1 MATASEI
8 LEELKKL
15 KEERSSEFVSQA
27 EQRISEAGNDK
38 MLQLRILYELSSY
51 YNHQQ
56 SNYRKANELAYE
68 ALNLAQDLNEKVHQA
83 KALNLAGVNHNFIG
97 ELSKARDAYEQ
108 GIKIMESLYEL
119 SADDKTILASLY
131 FNNVTLYKEFELDES
146 RLQYIDK
153 AFKLFTEAGN
163 RQGVARCYLSY
174 ANNYPGIRNTEKAI
188 EYYQQA
194 ADIFRELQDKRGEGN
209 SLINIGYQRCL
220 KGDFEPGVGIVN
232 EGISLLEKSGSAVFV
247 TNGYFLLGICKRLQ
261 GKFEEAKVLFQKVED
276 ITIET
281 KASFNMA
288 TLYEEWAQALES
300 SGDFKGALEM
310 YKRYYRD
317 MENMYK
323 FDKSSAVSDA
333 RMTFELEERK
343 READILKNKNRE
355 IEAYTHRLE
364 ISNAELRQFAHVAS
378 HDLKEPLRMV
388 TLYMQLLE
396 KNVARK
402 LNDDELQYLYF
413 AKEGASR
420 MYGLIESL
428 LQLSKINPD
437 IKTETVD
444 LNKVLNEAAEF
455 MRPDM
460 QKKSFRIST
469 VVLPKVKANHSLMLQ
484 LFENLI
490 GNAIK
495 FNQSAAPTMEI
506 SCEKKE
512 GAYLF
517 TFRDNGIGIEKKYRE
532 KVFDIFQRLH
542 AREAYQGTGI
552 GLTICKKIIE
562 QMNGK
567 IWIEDGKENGCAFC
581 FTIPC

>member
-1 MATASEI
+1 MIPNEI
-8 LEELKKL
+8 IEELRKL
-15 KEERSSEFVSQA
+15 KEERPSEFIAIA
-27 EQRISEAGNDK
+27 EQRIKKARTDQL
-38 MLQLRILYELSSY
+38 LQLRILYEMSSF

-68 ALNLAQDLNEKVHQA
+68 ALHFAQSMNEKVHQA
-83 KALNLAGVNHNFIG
+83 KALNLAGVNHNFLG

-119 SADDKTILASLY
+119 SAEDKSILASLY

-163 RQGVARCYLSY
+163 RQGVARCYISY
-174 ANNYPGIRNTEKAI
+174 ANNYPGIRKTEKAI

-194 ADIFRELQDKRGEGN
+194 ADIFRELHDKRGEGN
-209 SLINIGYQRCL
+209 SLINIGYQKCL
-220 KGDFEPGVGIVN
+220 KGEFESGISLVN
-232 EGISLLEKSGSAVFV
+232 EGVSLLENSGSAVFV

-261 GKFEEAKVLFQKVED
+261 GKYDECTALFQRVED
-276 ITIET
+276 ITLET

-288 TLYEEWAQALES
+288 TLYEEWALALEA
-300 SGDFKGALEM
+300 SGDAKGALEM

-323 FDKSSAVSDA
+323 FDKNSAVSDA
-333 RMTFELEERK
+333 RMTFELEEKK
-343 READILKNKNRE
+343 REAEILKNKNKE
-355 IEAYTHRLE
+355 IEAYTHQLE
-364 ISNAELRQFAHVAS
+364 ISNAELKQFAHVAS

-388 TLYMQLLE
+388 TLYLQLLE
-396 KNVARK
+396 KSTGRK
-402 LNDDELQYLYF
+402 LSDDELQYLYY
-413 AKEGASR
+413 AKEGANR

-444 LNKVLNEAAEF
+444 LNKVLNETAEF
-455 MRPDM
+455 MRPEM
-460 QKKSFRIST
+460 QKRNFRIST

-484 LFENLI
+484 LFENMI
-490 GNAIK
+490 SNAIK
-495 FNQSAAPTMEI
+495 FNLSAYPALEI

-512 GAYLF
+512 GWYHF
-517 TFRDNGIGIEKKYRE
+517 SFCDNGIGIEKKYRE

-542 AREAYQGTGI
+542 ARDAYPGTGI

-567 IWIEDGKENGCAFC
+567 IWVEDGKEKGCAFC
-581 FTIPC
+581 FTLPA